1 MAEQIETAE
10 TTRNRTA
17 YWLIAPG
24 AVWMA
29 LFLAV
34 PILMIVYVS
43 FWTQTTFKIE
53 PILTIAS
60 WKQFFSSETY
70 IGSLFTTVRL
80 WLIVL
85 AATFVLGYP
94 TALFVGLFVKSKTLS
109 TVLLVICIIP

>member
-1 MAEQIETAE
+1 MADQIDTAE
-10 TTRNRTA
+10 RTKNRTA

-53 PILTIAS
+53 PILTLAS
-60 WKQFFSSETY
+60 WK
-70 IGSLFTTVRL
+70 
-80 WLIVL
+80 
-85 AATFVLGYP
+85 
-94 TALFVGLFVKSKTLS
+94 
-109 TVLLVICIIP
+109 